1 MSIWK
6 EVMSSTLTLRVREK
20 VRRTREPREPREA
33 VEGRCEEEERRR
45 SCFLAASWQP
55 HAFRK
60 ALRTWGGEGRG
71 GRGEGGGEEGS
82 QKIDEHDS
90 ELEIGH
96 SLC

>member
-1 MSIWK
+1 MALTFMSIWK

-20 VRRTREPREPREA
+20 VRRTREPREA

-60 ALRTWGGEGRG
+60 ALRTWG
-71 GRGEGGGEEGS
+71 EGGGERGV
-82 QKIDEHDS
+82 
-90 ELEIGH
+90 G
-96 SLC
+96 